1 MEAVQT
7 KDNDLRDKIKTF
19 LVKLD
24 KMEERVKE
32 VENISKALPRIESQ
46 LAKVIS
52 RVDEVAARVDMDK
65 KPTPIA
71 SAPVKEKPVSTSS
84 PTPIK
89 ALVSGASI
97 GMLLIG
103 AALAAWLL
111 GLF

>member
-32 VENISKALPRIESQ
+32 VENVSKALPRLEAQ

-52 RVDEVAARVDMDK
+52 RVDEVAARVETEGRPAVKM
-65 KPTPIA
+65 PTSHK
-71 SAPVKEKPVSTSS
+71 SAPQPVQAF
-84 PTPIK
+84 IG
-89 ALVSGASI
+89 GATI
-97 GMLLIG
+97 AMLLVG
-103 AALAAWLL
+103 VAVVAWL
-111 GLF
+111 FFA